1 MTIRHG
7 RGGCPFV
14 FRRIPV
20 SGGRIPPLKGMVEFL
35 LLAFIEDKSLMSTHT
50 HSDTCGHDHDT
61 HAAGSSLEHLRHVVD
76 HVAHFLPTQGPIG
89 VFVHHNTLHS
99 LQNKIFEDAVVEGAN
114 LFGAE
119 PFLSEETY
127 QTERGRGRILDEDIE
142 DIIRREPDADILPG
156 KLTRRQ
162 LRHAMLIPGVRRV
175 NGINISWQ
183 IEEGDWLQDFRHDLP
198 FSAAN
203 MLGADNPQALW
214 NACMARVKPKPAPSP
229 GLPKRPRDGVLAKF
243 GIDMDLIIH
252 PPLIRLTGAYLD
264 QGIAY
269 WPMPLRQEGLLK
281 AARRIMPQAFAIFP
295 AHLGGVR
302 KLFNDQESRNMDAEA
317 VILDALEKL
326 AVPPDQWES
335 YITEELLPLRGW
347 AGMIRMLENDV
358 TLAPHDRVRCSIM
371 DFLALRLTYTI
382 AALEN
387 IAGDTTSWHHFRLS
401 PPRFDPLTHVARVFD
416 VAQLLG
422 ITSHEMLSLSSSDLA
437 RLDHEILDCNETE
450 RRRLLHL
457 AYERRHERR
466 ILIPLAKHRAM
477 PRLEPESDRLAAQVV
492 FCIDEREESI
502 RRALEEVDPS
512 IETVGAAGFF
522 GMAIDYAG
530 IDDAGG
536 VSLCPVVVKP
546 GHSVREVAV
555 EEHSRLHEKRQG
567 LRRVWAKVVRNG
579 FISSRTLVRGWV
591 STACLGFLSLFP
603 LVLRVFTPL
612 GYGRFIKRLN
622 RAFLPEPKTEFTF
635 MRDDEASRDATTG
648 LMRGFTTQEQADRV
662 YAVLGPAGLHKAH
675 ARLVVILGHG
685 STSLNNPYE
694 SAYCCG
700 ACGGRTGAPNAR
712 LFALVAN
719 RPAVREALR
728 AKGVIIPEDTWFL
741 GGYHDTCSDDIEFF
755 DLDVMPESHRSDLVR
770 VRQSLDKAR
779 TLSAHERTRRFEA
792 ASPNFTPERG
802 LRHVQERAEHIG
814 EPRPEYGHCTNAVA
828 YVGRREFTRGLFM
841 DRRAFLVSYDATKD
855 PTNDAL
861 GRVLG
866 AVIPV
871 CGGISLEY
879 YFSTVDNETYG
890 SGTKLPHNI
899 TGLIGVMNGF
909 QGDLRTGLPVQT
921 VEIHE
926 PVRILFI
933 VESTPERLMSVIKKN
948 PELTEFVCNKWIRL
962 STMDPDDGHMEVY
975 RDGVFEKLEGNEEPL
990 PVTPNSI
997 SWYRG
1002 KMEHLALAR
1011 IDPKSGKAA

>member
-1 MTIRHG
+1 
-7 RGGCPFV
+7 
-14 FRRIPV
+14 
-20 SGGRIPPLKGMVEFL
+20 
-35 LLAFIEDKSLMSTHT
+35 MSTHI
-50 HSDTCGHDHDT
+50 HAETCDHHHPHEDHT
-61 HAAGSSLEHLRHVVD
+61 PASLVEHLRHVVD
-76 HVAHFLPTQGPIG
+76 HAAHFLPTQGPIG
-89 VFVHHNTLHS
+89 VFVHHNTLHA
-99 LQNKIFEDAVVEGAN
+99 LQHKPFEEAVIEAADIFQ
-114 LFGAE
+114 AE

-127 QTERGRGRILDEDIE
+127 QADRRRHRIHAEDI
-142 DIIRREPDADILPG
+142 DAILNRQPDAEIFPA

-162 LRHAMLIPGVRRV
+162 LRSAMLIPGVRRV

-183 IEEGDWLQDFRHDLP
+183 TEEGDWLTSFRDDL
-198 FSAAN
+198 SMAAAD
-203 MLGADNPQALW
+203 MLGADTPKALW
-214 NACMARVKPKPAPSP
+214 DACLARVKPQPAPVAGKP
-229 GLPKRPRDGVLAKF
+229 IRPRDAVLAQF

-269 WPMPLRQEGLLK
+269 WPMPLREKGLLV
-281 AARRIMPQAFAIFP
+281 AARQIMPQALAIFP
-295 AHLGGVR
+295 ARLTRVP
-302 KLFNDQESRNMDAEA
+302 KLFREQEKQNMDAES
-317 VILDALEKL
+317 VILDALQQL
-326 AVPPDQWES
+326 AVPAADWER
-335 YITEELLPLRGW
+335 YITEELMPLRGW
-347 AGMIRMLENDV
+347 GGMIRMLENDV

-371 DFLALRLTYTI
+371 DFLALRLTYTL
-382 AALEN
+382 AALGD
-387 IAGDTTSWHHFRLS
+387 ISGDTTSWHSYSLPAPS
-401 PPRFDPLTHVARVFD
+401 FDPLTHVARVFD

-422 ITSHEMLSLSSSDLA
+422 ITSHVMRTLSNEELA
-437 RLDHEILDCNETE
+437 RLDEEIIACNETE
-450 RRRLLHL
+450 RRRILHL

-477 PRLEPESDRLAAQVV
+477 PPLEPINDRLAAQVI

-502 RRALEEVDPS
+502 RRALEEVDPQ

-522 GMAIDYAG
+522 GVAIDYAG

-546 GHSVREVAV
+546 AHSVREVPIT
-555 EEHSRLHEKRQG
+555 EDSHLDQKRQG
-567 LRRVWAKVVRNG
+567 LRRAWAKVVRNG
-579 FISSRTLVRGWV
+579 FISSRTLVRGGI
-591 STACLGFLSLFP
+591 STACLGFFSLFP
-603 LVLRVFTPL
+603 LALRVLTPL

-635 MRDDEASRDATTG
+635 MQDDAASLNATSG
-648 LMRGFTTQEQADRV
+648 LVSGFTTQEMADRV
-662 YAVLGPAGLHKAH
+662 YSVLGPSGMHKAH

-712 LFALVAN
+712 LFAIIAN

-728 AKGVIIPEDTWFL
+728 LKGIVIPEDTWFL
-741 GGYHDTCSDDIEFF
+741 GGYHDTCSDDVQFF
-755 DLDVMPESHRSDLVR
+755 DTDLMPETHRSDLTR

-792 ASPNFTPERG
+792 ASPDFTPEMG

-841 DRRAFLVSYDATKD
+841 DRRAFLISYDATKD
-855 PTNDAL
+855 ADNAAL

-871 CGGISLEY
+871 CGGINLEY
-879 YFSTVDNETYG
+879 YFSTVDNEAYG

-899 TGLIGVMNGF
+899 TGLVGVMNGF
-909 QGDLRTGLPVQT
+909 QGDLRSGLPVQT

-926 PVRILFI
+926 PVRILFVI
-933 VESTPERLMSVIKKN
+933 ESTPERLMSVIKKN
-948 PELTEFVCNKWIRL
+948 PELTEFVCNEWIRL
-962 STMDPDDGHMEVY
+962 ATMDPEDGHMEVY
-975 RDGVFEKLEGNEEPL
+975 REGVFEKLEGNEEPL
-990 PVTPNSI
+990 PIAQNSRA
-997 SWYRG
+997 WYRG
-1002 KMEHLALAR
+1002 KMDHLALAR
-1011 IDPKSGKAA
+1011 IDPKAA

>member
-1 MTIRHG
+1 
-7 RGGCPFV
+7 
-14 FRRIPV
+14 
-20 SGGRIPPLKGMVEFL
+20 
-35 LLAFIEDKSLMSTHT
+35 MSTH
-50 HSDTCGHDHDT
+50 HPSDPCGSHGHRHEVSALADPVQ
-61 HAAGSSLEHLRHVVD
+61 HLRHVVD
-76 HVAHFLPTQGPIG
+76 HAAHFLPTQGPIG

-99 LQNKIFEDAVVEGAN
+99 FQHKVFEEAVVEAAGI
-114 LFGAE
+114 FGAE

-127 QTERGRGRILDEDIE
+127 QAEHARQRIFDEDIE
-142 DIIRREPDADILPG
+142 DVISREPDAEIFTG
-156 KLTRRQ
+156 GLTRRQ
-162 LRHAMLIPGVRRV
+162 LRRVMLIPGVRRV

-183 IEEGDWLQDFRHDLP
+183 IEEGDWLRSFRHDLP
-198 FSAAN
+198 NAAAN
-203 MLGADNPQALW
+203 MLGADTPQALW
-214 NACMARVKPKPAPSP
+214 DACLSRVKPQPAPSL
-229 GLPKRPRDGVLAKF
+229 GKPKRPRDAVLAKF
-243 GIDMDLIIH
+243 GIDMDLLIH

-281 AARRIMPQAFAIFP
+281 AARRIMPQPLALFP
-295 AHLGGVR
+295 ARLSGVR
-302 KLFNDQESRNMDAEA
+302 EAFLSQEAQNKDAET
-317 VILDALEKL
+317 VVLDALHEL
-326 AVPPDQWES
+326 AVPADQWDAF
-335 YITEELLPLRGW
+335 ITEELLALRGW

-358 TLAPHDRVRCSIM
+358 TLAPHDRIRCSIM
-371 DFLALRLTYTI
+371 EFLALRLTYTVV
-382 AALEN
+382 ALRD
-387 IAGDTTSWHHFRLS
+387 IAGDTASWHSFELS
-401 PPRFDPLTHVARVFD
+401 VPRFDPLTHVARVFD

-422 ITSHEMLSLSSSDLA
+422 ITSDAMRILSSEDLT
-437 RLDHEILDCNETE
+437 RLDDEILHFNEIE

-477 PRLEPESDRLAAQVV
+477 PSIEPESDRLAAQVV

-502 RRALEEVDPS
+502 RRALEEIDAS

-522 GMAIDYAG
+522 GVAINYAG
-530 IDDAGG
+530 LDDADG

-546 GHSVREVAV
+546 AHSVREKPLDDHA
-555 EEHSRLHEKRQG
+555 HLHERRQG
-567 LRRVWAKVVRNG
+567 LRRAWASVMRNS

-612 GYGRFIKRLN
+612 GYGRFIRRLN
-622 RAFLPEPKTEFTF
+622 RAFLPEPKTEFAY

-712 LFALVAN
+712 LFALIAN
-719 RPAVREALR
+719 RPEVREALKD
-728 AKGVIIPEDTWFL
+728 KGVVIPEDTWFL
-741 GGYHDTCSDDIEFF
+741 GGYHDTCSDNIEFF
-755 DLDVMPESHRSDLVR
+755 DRELMPDSHRAEFVR
-770 VRQSLDKAR
+770 VSRSLDRAR
-779 TLSAHERTRRFEA
+779 MLSAHERTRRFEA
-792 ASPNFTPERG
+792 ASPDFSPERG

-814 EPRPEYGHCTNAVA
+814 EPRPEYGHCTNAVS
-828 YVGRREFTRGLFM
+828 YVGRRRFTRGLFM

-855 PTNDAL
+855 PDNAAL

-871 CGGISLEY
+871 CGGINLEY
-879 YFSTVDNETYG
+879 YFSTVDNEVYG

-899 TGLIGVMNGF
+899 SGLVGVMNGF

-933 VESTPERLMSVIKKN
+933 VESTPDRLMSVIKAN

-962 STMDPDDGHMEVY
+962 ATMDPDDGHIEVY
-975 RDGVFEKLEGNEEPL
+975 RDGVFEKLEGDEEPL
-990 PVTPNSI
+990 PVAPS
-997 SWYRG
+997 SRAWYQG
-1002 KMEHLALAR
+1002 KMEHLSLAR
-1011 IDPKSGKAA
+1011 IDPRAGKAA

>member
-1 MTIRHG
+1 
-7 RGGCPFV
+7 
-14 FRRIPV
+14 
-20 SGGRIPPLKGMVEFL
+20 
-35 LLAFIEDKSLMSTHT
+35 MSTHT
-50 HSDTCGHDHDT
+50 HSDTCGHDHGHET
-61 HAAGSSLEHLRHVVD
+61 HRSENRLDHLRHVVA
-76 HVAHFLPTQGPIG
+76 HAAHFMPTQGPIG

-99 LQNKIFEDAVVEGAN
+99 LQHKPFEEAVIEGAN
-114 LFGAE
+114 LFQAE
-119 PFLSEETY
+119 PFLAEETY
-127 QTERGRGRILDEDIE
+127 QAERGRKRIHDEDIE
-142 DIIRREPDADILPG
+142 DTIAREPDADIFPG

-162 LRHAMLIPGVRRV
+162 LRRALLIPGVRRV

-183 IEEGDWLQDFRHDLP
+183 IEEGDWLTTFRHDLP
-198 FSAAN
+198 AEAAKA
-203 MLGADNPQALW
+203 LSGDTPQTLW
-214 NACMARVKPKPAPSP
+214 DVCLKRVKLPAAHATVKA
-229 GLPKRPRDGVLAKF
+229 LRPREAVLAQY
-243 GIDMDLIIH
+243 GIDMDLLIN
-252 PPLIRLTGAYLD
+252 PPLIRLTGSYLD

-269 WPMPLRQEGLLK
+269 WPMPLRQEGLLN
-281 AARRIMPQAFAIFP
+281 AARRIMPQALAIFP
-295 AHLGGVR
+295 ARLGGVR
-302 KLFNDQESRNMDAEA
+302 ALFNEQERRNMSAED
-317 VILDALEKL
+317 VVLDALTRFGLPENE
-326 AVPPDQWES
+326 WEPF
-335 YITEELLPLRGW
+335 ITAELLALRGW
-347 AGMIRMLENDV
+347 AGMVRMLENDV
-358 TLAPHDRVRCSIM
+358 TLAPHDRIRCSIM
-371 DFLALRLTYTI
+371 EFLALRLTYTL
-382 AALEN
+382 AALHD
-387 IAGDTTSWHHFRLS
+387 IVGDTMTWQGMKVQA
-401 PPRFDPLTHVARVFD
+401 PRFDPHTHIARVFD

-422 ITSHEMLSLSSSDLA
+422 LSSKALQALSDDEFA
-437 RLDHEILDCNETE
+437 RLDHEIVLCNETE
-450 RRRLLHL
+450 RRRLLHK

-477 PRLEPESDRLAAQVV
+477 PRIEAASDRLAAQVV

-502 RRALEEVDPS
+502 RRALEEIDPS

-522 GMAIDYAG
+522 GVAIDYAG
-530 IDDAGG
+530 IDDARG

-546 GHSVREVAV
+546 AHSVREVPV
-555 EEHSRLHEKRQG
+555 VEHSHLHEKRQG
-567 LRRVWAKVVRNG
+567 LRRAWAKVVRNG
-579 FISSRTLVRGWV
+579 FISSRTLVRGWL

-603 LVLRVFTPL
+603 LALRVLTPL

-635 MRDDEASRDATTG
+635 MQDDAASLEATSG
-648 LMRGFTTQEQADRV
+648 LVRGFTTQEMADRV
-662 YAVLGPAGLHKAH
+662 YSVLGPAGLHKAH

-712 LFALVAN
+712 LFAIIAN

-728 AKGVIIPEDTWFL
+728 LKGVIIPEDTWFL
-741 GGYHDTCSDDIEFF
+741 GGYHDTCSDDISFF
-755 DLDVMPESHRSDLVR
+755 DVDLMPESHRSDLLR

-792 ASPNFTPERG
+792 ASHDFTPELG

-828 YVGRREFTRGLFM
+828 FVGRREITRGLFM
-841 DRRAFLVSYDATKD
+841 DRRAFLISYDATKD
-855 PTNDAL
+855 PDNGAL

-899 TGLIGVMNGF
+899 SGLLGVMNGF
-909 QGDLRTGLPVQT
+909 QGDLLAGLPVQT

-933 VESTPERLMSVIKKN
+933 IESTPERLMSVIKKN
-948 PELTEFVCNKWIRL
+948 PELTEFVCNNWIRL
-962 STMDPDDGHMEVY
+962 ATMDPEDGHIEVY

-990 PVTPNSI
+990 PVAPNSMA
-997 SWYRG
+997 WYRG
-1002 KMEHLALAR
+1002 KMEHLGLAR
-1011 IDPKSGKAA
+1011 IDPKVSKAA

>member
-1 MTIRHG
+1 
-7 RGGCPFV
+7 
-14 FRRIPV
+14 
-20 SGGRIPPLKGMVEFL
+20 
-35 LLAFIEDKSLMSTHT
+35 MSTHT
-50 HSDTCGHDHDT
+50 HSDTCGHDHT
-61 HAAGSSLEHLRHVVD
+61 HDAHTPGNTLTHLRHVVD
-76 HVAHFLPTQGPIG
+76 HAAHFLPTQGPIG

-99 LQNKIFEDAVVEGAN
+99 LQHKRFEQAVMEAADIFQ
-114 LFGAE
+114 AE

-127 QTERGRGRILDEDIE
+127 QADRRRHRIHAEDI
-142 DIIRREPDADILPG
+142 DDVLNRQPDAEILPG
-156 KLTRRQ
+156 TLTRRQ
-162 LRHAMLIPGVRRV
+162 LRRAMLIPGVRRV
-175 NGINISWQ
+175 NGINVSWQ
-183 IEEGDWLQDFRHDLP
+183 IEEGDWLTSFREDL
-198 FSAAN
+198 SMAAAD
-203 MLGADNPQALW
+203 MLGADTPKALW
-214 NACMARVKPKPAPSP
+214 DACLERVKSQPAPVAGKP
-229 GLPKRPRDGVLAKF
+229 IRPRDAVLAKF

-269 WPMPLRQEGLLK
+269 WPMPLREKGLLV
-281 AARRIMPQAFAIFP
+281 AARQIMPQALAIFP
-295 AHLGGVR
+295 AHLTGVR
-302 KLFNDQESRNMDAEA
+302 QLFLDQEAKNMDAES
-317 VILDALEKL
+317 VVLDALQQL
-326 AVPPDQWES
+326 AVPEVDWEKFV
-335 YITEELLPLRGW
+335 TEELVALRGW
-347 AGMIRMLENDV
+347 AGMIRMLENDI
-358 TLAPHDRVRCSIM
+358 TLCPHDRVRCSIM
-371 DFLALRLTYTI
+371 EFLALRLTYTV
-382 AALEN
+382 AALRD
-387 IAGDTTSWHHFRLS
+387 IAGDTTSWHSFALPNPS
-401 PPRFDPLTHVARVFD
+401 FDPLTHVARVFD

-422 ITSHEMLSLSSSDLA
+422 ITSHMMRVLSTEDLV
-437 RLDHEILDCNETE
+437 RLDHEILECNEIE
-450 RRRLLHL
+450 RRRILHL

-477 PRLEPESDRLAAQVV
+477 PPLEPISDRLAAQVV

-502 RRALEEVDPS
+502 RRALEEVDPQ

-522 GMAIDYAG
+522 GVAIDYAG

-546 GHSVREVAV
+546 AHSVREVPITQDT
-555 EEHSRLHEKRQG
+555 HLDEKRQG
-567 LRRVWAKVVRNG
+567 LRRAWAKLVRNG

-603 LVLRVFTPL
+603 LALRVLTPL

-635 MRDDEASRDATTG
+635 MQDDLASRNATSG
-648 LMRGFTTQEQADRV
+648 LVSGFTTQEMADRV
-662 YAVLGPAGLHKAH
+662 YSVLGPAGLHKAH

-712 LFALVAN
+712 LFAIIAN

-728 AKGVIIPEDTWFL
+728 LKGVIIPEDTWFL
-741 GGYHDTCSDDIEFF
+741 GGYHDTCSDDVEFF
-755 DLDVMPESHRSDLVR
+755 DMDLMPETHRGDLSR
-770 VRQSLDKAR
+770 VRKSLDKAR

-792 ASPNFTPERG
+792 ASPDFTPELG

-841 DRRAFLVSYDATKD
+841 DRRAFLISYDATKD
-855 PTNDAL
+855 PDNGAL

-871 CGGISLEY
+871 CGGINLEY
-879 YFSTVDNETYG
+879 YFSTVDNEAYG

-899 TGLIGVMNGF
+899 SGLVGVMNGF

-926 PVRILFI
+926 PVRILFV
-933 VESTPERLMSVIKKN
+933 VESTPERLMSVIQKN
-948 PELTEFVCNKWIRL
+948 PELTEFVCNQWIRL
-962 STMDPDDGHMEVY
+962 ATMDPEDGHMEVY

-990 PVTPNSI
+990 PIAQNSRA
-997 SWYRG
+997 WYRG

-1011 IDPKSGKAA
+1011 IDPKAA

>member
-1 MTIRHG
+1 
-7 RGGCPFV
+7 
-14 FRRIPV
+14 
-20 SGGRIPPLKGMVEFL
+20 MVALL
-35 LLAFIEDKSLMSTHT
+35 LLAFIESKSLMSTHI
-50 HSDTCGHDHDT
+50 HSDTCSHDHSHDA
-61 HAAGSSLEHLRHVVD
+61 HAPESTLEHLRHVVD
-76 HVAHFLPTQGPIG
+76 HAAHFLPTQGPIG

-99 LQNKIFEDAVVEGAN
+99 LQHKPFEEAVIEASHIFQ
-114 LFGAE
+114 AE
-119 PFLSEETY
+119 PFLSEESY
-127 QTERGRGRILDEDIE
+127 QADRARHRIHAEDI
-142 DIIRREPDADILPG
+142 DAVLHREPDADIFPG

-162 LRHAMLIPGVRRV
+162 LRRAMLIPGVRRV

-183 IEEGDWLQDFRHDLP
+183 IEEGDWLTSFRHDLDM
-198 FSAAN
+198 SASD
-203 MLGADNPQALW
+203 MLGGDTPQALW
-214 NACMARVKPKPAPSP
+214 DICLARVKPQAAPVA
-229 GLPKRPRDGVLAKF
+229 GKPKRPRDAVLARF
-243 GIDMDLIIH
+243 GFDIDLIIH

-269 WPMPLRQEGLLK
+269 WPMPLREQGLYK
-281 AARRIMPQAFAIFP
+281 AARQIMPQVLAIFP
-295 AHLGGVR
+295 SRLTGVHQ
-302 KLFNDQESRNMDAEA
+302 LFLDQEAKKMDAEA
-317 VILDALEKL
+317 VVLDALQQL
-326 AVPPDQWES
+326 AVPASDWDK
-335 YITEELLPLRGW
+335 YITEEFMALRGW
-347 AGMIRMLENDV
+347 GGMIRMLENDI
-358 TLAPHDRVRCSIM
+358 TLCPHDRIRCSIM
-371 DFLALRLTYTI
+371 DFLALRLTYTL
-382 AALEN
+382 AALRD
-387 IAGDTTSWHHFRLS
+387 IAGDTTSWHNYEL
-401 PPRFDPLTHVARVFD
+401 PTPKYDPLTHVARVFD

-422 ITSHEMLSLSSSDLA
+422 ITSQVMRTLSNEELV
-437 RLDHEILDCNETE
+437 RLDSEIQDCNETE

-477 PRLEPESDRLAAQVV
+477 PPLEPIGDRLAAQVV

-502 RRALEEVDPS
+502 RRALEEVDPQ

-522 GMAIDYAG
+522 GVAIDYAG

-546 GHSVREVAV
+546 AHSVREVPVA
-555 EEHSRLHEKRQG
+555 EHYHLDEKRQG
-567 LRRVWAKVVRNG
+567 LRRAWAKVVRNG

-591 STACLGFLSLFP
+591 STACLGFFSLFP
-603 LVLRVFTPL
+603 LALRVLTPL

-635 MRDDEASRDATTG
+635 MQDDAASLHATSG
-648 LMRGFTTQEQADRV
+648 LVSGFTTQEMADRV
-662 YAVLGPAGLHKAH
+662 YSVLGPAGLHKAH

-712 LFALVAN
+712 LFAIIAN

-728 AKGVIIPEDTWFL
+728 LKGVVIPEDTWFL
-741 GGYHDTCSDDIEFF
+741 GGYHDTCSDDILFF
-755 DLDVMPESHRSDLVR
+755 DVDLMPETHRGDLTR

-792 ASPNFTPERG
+792 ASPDFTPEVG

-841 DRRAFLVSYDATKD
+841 DRRAFLISYDATKD
-855 PTNDAL
+855 PDNGAL

-879 YFSTVDNETYG
+879 YFSTVDNEAYG

-899 TGLIGVMNGF
+899 TGLVGVMNGY

-948 PELTEFVCNKWIRL
+948 PELTEFVCNQWIRL
-962 STMDPDDGHMEVY
+962 ATMDPDDGHMEVY

-990 PVTPNSI
+990 PIAQNSRA
-997 SWYRG
+997 WYRG

-1011 IDPKSGKAA
+1011 IDPKAA